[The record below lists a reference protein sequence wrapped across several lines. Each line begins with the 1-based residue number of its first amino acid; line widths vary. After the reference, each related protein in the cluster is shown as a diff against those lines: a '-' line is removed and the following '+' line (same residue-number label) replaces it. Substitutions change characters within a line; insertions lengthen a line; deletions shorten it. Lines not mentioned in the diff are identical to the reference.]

1 MVQKSTTLFSEYY
14 FRVLNLPAACFAL
27 CAGRGPSGGTERKQP
42 AERKSGR
49 SSGAEHGGSQKTRWR
64 LPAAFC
70 SNLLALLQNKK
81 TSGPAAGG
89 FSASNCIKYCSS
101 SGDISARSFCKNSS
115 AACWVML
122 AILVYTCAD
131 ISSIGKF
138 LYSVADVTSIRN
150 IFRDTSALVL
160 PASLCAL
167 VGLKEVNTGARMR
180 WYSTVAHNCHGKIF
194 FVTAKSFSTVAK
206 SFSTQVNIFCT
217 HVTSVPVIKW
227 GWNSH
232 FTSLYAAPY
241 LGLLTNF
248 TSCVFVVGLVWRI
261 FKWSIEPLQL
271 RRRIFKTLISRSYL
285 INFLIT
291 GGFLWLALFAIL
303 SLI

>member
-70 SNLLALLQNKK
+70 SNLLAAPGSAALLQNKK

-122 AILVYTCAD
+122 AILIYTCAD
-131 ISSIGKF
+131 ISSTGKF

-180 WYSTVAHNCHGKIF
+180 WYSTVAHNCHGKI
-194 FVTAKSFSTVAK
+194 
-206 SFSTQVNIFCT
+206 IFNRGK
-217 HVTSVPVIKW
+217 IIFNQGKYI
-227 GWNSH
+227 
-232 FTSLYAAPY
+232 LYTRDLCSSY
-241 LGLLTNF
+241 KMGLELPLH
-248 TSCVFVVGLVWRI
+248 VFV
-261 FKWSIEPLQL
+261 
-271 RRRIFKTLISRSYL
+271 RRALSRSFDQFY
-285 INFLIT
+285 FLCFCS
-291 GGFLWLALFAIL
+291 GF
-303 SLI
+303 SLEDF